1 MVQPPQ
7 LGRGLIAI
15 TGETGAG
22 KSLISSAF
30 SLAAGARQRGADL
43 VGNKGSTAAVQLQLK
58 LSEEH
63 RASTQEVGT
72 RVPARVFSLLSAH
85 SAA

>member
-1 MVQPPQ
+1 MSNRIGQ

-30 SLAAGARQRGADL
+30 SLAAGARVRGGDVVGSKGATARVHMELELAD
-43 VGNKGSTAAVQLQLK
+43 
-58 LSEEH
+58 EH
-63 RASTQEVGT
+63 RVSTSEVNHVD
-72 RVPARVFSLLSAH
+72 RVRIF
-85 SAA
+85 